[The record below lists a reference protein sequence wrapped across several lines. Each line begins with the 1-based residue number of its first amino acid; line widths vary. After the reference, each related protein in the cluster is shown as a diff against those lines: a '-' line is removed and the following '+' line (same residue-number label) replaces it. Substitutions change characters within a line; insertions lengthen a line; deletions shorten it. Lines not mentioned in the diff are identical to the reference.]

1 VDQLT
6 WRKQLPGAAKIR
18 RVLDNIVSSHCFII
32 MKTLLIIKISKNIEI
47 LGKSFWPVC
56 YLILLTGQCWNQQP
70 IKQSLIT
77 AAAKYTQVL
86 EL

>member
-18 RVLDNIVSSHCFII
+18 RVLDNIVSSHCSIV
-32 MKTLLIIKISKNIEI
+32 MKTLPIIKISKNIEI
-47 LGKSFWPVC
+47 LGKSFWSVC
-56 YLILLTGQCWNQQP
+56 CLILLTGQCWNQHP

-77 AAAKYTQVL
+77 AAVKHAHVL